1 MSTDEMNVAL
11 SRARE
16 LMSENYMQKM
26 NKIAKLNN
34 PVGTGVG
41 SGISNEQSIFE
52 QALGYSS
59 SSSGA
64 VQTREQ
70 KQQKRSLASQA
81 LMESFTQTP
90 PLSGDSFPAPQNY
103 HPSVEMITEQ
113 QRPQQGYVPQAQVV
127 QAPAYI
133 PQSGAIDYSIIKM
146 LINEA
151 IKENLDTLKKSLI
164 SENTLHA
171 VRMPGGNKIQFLDK
185 AGNVY
190 EGNLVCTKRK
200 QQAQ

>member
-1 MSTDEMNVAL
+1 M
-11 SRARE
+11 
-16 LMSENYMQKM
+16 
-26 NKIAKLNN
+26 
-34 PVGTGVG
+34 
-41 SGISNEQSIFE
+41 ISPEKNTEKK
-52 QALGYSS
+52 
-59 SSSGA
+59 
-64 VQTREQ
+64 REQ
-70 KQQKRSLASQA
+70 KQQRRGLVSQA
-81 LMESFTQTP
+81 LMESFAQTP
-90 PLSGDSFPAPQNY
+90 PLSGDSFPSPQNY

-133 PQSGAIDYSIIKM
+133 PQSGGIDYSIIKM

-151 IKENLDTLKKSLI
+151 IKENLDSFKKSLI

-200 QQAQ
+200 QQA